1 MRIIFC
7 SECGEY
13 SLDPA
18 TKCDICDS
26 SLPEDGWAEVSG
38 EDLVQLDYVDGM
50 EYESHLPIWEYEVI
64 KLNTRA
70 DAVKYNT
77 ELLNRMGD
85 AGWELVSV
93 EPSSDSD
100 SVRFGIFKRAWLPED
115 FM

>member
-26 SLPEDGWAEVSG
+26 SLPEDGWAEVS
-38 EDLVQLDYVDGM
+38 EDDLVQLDYVDDM

-64 KLNTRA
+64 RLNARA

-93 EPSSDSD
+93 EPSSDSE
-100 SVRFGIFKRAWLPED
+100 SVRFGVFKRAWLPD
-115 FM
+115 DSV

>member
-38 EDLVQLDYVDGM
+38 EDLVQLEYVDGM
-50 EYESHLPIWEYEVI
+50 EYESNLPIWEYEVI
-64 KLNTRA
+64 RLNA
-70 DAVKYNT
+70 NLDSVKYNT

-93 EPSSDSD
+93 ESSSDSTAA
-100 SVRFGIFKRAWLPED
+100 RYGIFKRAWLPED

>member
-26 SLPEDGWAEVSG
+26 SLPEDGWAEVS
-38 EDLVQLDYVDGM
+38 EDDLVQLDYVDEM
-50 EYESHLPIWEYEVI
+50 EYEPNLPIWEYDVI
-64 KLNTRA
+64 RLNVRA
-70 DAVKYNT
+70 DAVKYNA

-93 EPSSDSD
+93 ESSSDSD

>member
-26 SLPEDGWAEVSG
+26 SLPEDGWAEVS
-38 EDLVQLDYVDGM
+38 EDDLVQLDYVDGM

-64 KLNTRA
+64 RLNARA

-93 EPSSDSD
+93 ESSSDSE

-115 FM
+115 YV

>member
-26 SLPEDGWAEVSG
+26 SLPKDGWAEVSG
-38 EDLVQLDYVDGM
+38 EDLVQLDYVDDM
-50 EYESHLPIWEYEVI
+50 EYEPNLPIWEYEVI
-64 KLNTRA
+64 KFNPNSESVA
-70 DAVKYNT
+70 YNM

-93 EPSSDSD
+93 ESSSET
-100 SVRFGIFKRAWLPED
+100 RYGIFKRAWLPDE

>member
-26 SLPEDGWAEVSG
+26 SLPDDGWAEVSG
-38 EDLVQLDYVDGM
+38 EDLVQLDYVDDM
-50 EYESHLPIWEYEVI
+50 EYEPNLPIWEYEVI
-64 KLNTRA
+64 KLSPNL

-93 EPSSDSD
+93 ESPAELSEA
-100 SVRFGIFKRAWLPED
+100 RYGIFKRAWLPEE
-115 FM
+115 FI

>member
-7 SECGEY
+7 PECGEY

-26 SLPEDGWAEVSG
+26 SLPDDGWAEVSG
-38 EDLVQLDYVDGM
+38 EDLVQLDYVDDM
-50 EYESHLPIWEYEVI
+50 DYEPNLPIWEYEVI
-64 KLNTRA
+64 KLSPGLDSVT
-70 DAVKYNT
+70 YNT

-93 EPSSDSD
+93 ESSTEKSET
-100 SVRFGIFKRAWLPED
+100 RYGIFKRAWLPEE

>member
-38 EDLVQLDYVDGM
+38 EDLVQLEYVDGM
-50 EYESHLPIWEYEVI
+50 EYESNLPIWEYEVI
-64 KLNTRA
+64 RLNA
-70 DAVKYNT
+70 NLDSVKYNT

-93 EPSSDSD
+93 ESSSDSAAA
-100 SVRFGIFKRAWLPED
+100 RYGIFKRAWLPED

>member
-18 TKCDICDS
+18 TECDICDS
-26 SLPEDGWAEVSG
+26 ALTEDGWAEVSG
-38 EDLVQLDYVDGM
+38 EDLVQLDYVDSM
-50 EYESHLPIWEYEVI
+50 EYEPNLPIWEYEVV
-64 KLNTRA
+64 KLNSNPN
-70 DAVKYNT
+70 AVKYNT

-93 EPSSDSD
+93 ESSSA
-100 SVRFGIFKRAWLPED
+100 SSEARYGIFKRAWLPEE
-115 FM
+115 FL

>member
-26 SLPEDGWAEVSG
+26 SLPEDGWAEVS
-38 EDLVQLDYVDGM
+38 EDDLVQLDYVDDM

-64 KLNTRA
+64 RLNARA

-93 EPSSDSD
+93 ESSSDSE

-115 FM
+115 FI